1 MNALCHSPHALP
13 RTVIIV
19 GDEKERGRALAA
31 CRQLGCVP
39 DGWCGTGRDGLAL
52 VASQDAVPVLVI
64 IDLHLP
70 DMDGADL
77 LRALAATGRDLHL
90 IVCGA
95 GCGRVRDT
103 ALMLASAL
111 GMRTGATVAGPLTAR
126 ALRTA
131 MADCAATH
139 ASIAAA
145 PNPAP
150 RTQPEVDAIDI
161 RSGLLREEFELYYQ
175 PKVTLA
181 GCDPCGVEALLR
193 WRHPR
198 HGLLTPAA
206 FLPQA
211 EEAGLIDLLTMKV
224 LRMALGHSLE
234 LRAGGNRLPISVNLS
249 PLSLTNPDL
258 ADQIADAVRR
268 SGLPPSAIVFEV
280 TEQAEVADLSLAL
293 RVLLKLRLQGHRL
306 SLDDYGAGHA
316 SILQMSRIPFSE
328 LKLDGRLVHNAWK
341 RPHLEPLL
349 RQAIASAQL
358 LGMTSVAEGIET
370 PEDWAFMRALGC
382 DQAQGYLIAR
392 PMPFAQLAAWRPDA
406 GALPEPGRPQQAAA

>member
-1 MNALCHSPHALP
+1 MNVFSHSPP

-19 GDEKERGRALAA
+19 GDENERGRALAA
-31 CRQLGCVP
+31 CRQLACVVDGC
-39 DGWCGTGRDGLAL
+39 CGTGQAGIALLASPA
-52 VASQDAVPVLVI
+52 VAPVLVI
-64 IDLHLP
+64 IDLDLP

-77 LRALAATGRDLHL
+77 LRALAATGRDLRL

-103 ALMLASAL
+103 ALMLAAAL
-111 GMRTGATVAGPLTAR
+111 GVPAGATVAGPLTAR
-126 ALRTA
+126 ALRAA

-139 ASIAAA
+139 ASIAAVPEA
-145 PNPAP
+145 VP
-150 RTQPEVDAIDI
+150 RAQPELDAIDI
-161 RSGLLREEFELYYQ
+161 RSGFLRDEFELYYQ

-181 GCDPCGVEALLR
+181 GRDACGFEALLR

-198 HGLLTPAA
+198 DGVLSPAA

-211 EEAGLIDLLTMKV
+211 EEGGLIDLLTMKV
-224 LRMALGHSLE
+224 LRMALDHSLE
-234 LRAGGNRLPISVNLS
+234 LRAAGCRLPISVNLS

-258 ADQIADAVRR
+258 ADQIAEAVRR

-328 LKLDGRLVHNAWK
+328 LKLDGRLVHKAWK

-349 RQAIASAQL
+349 RQAIASAQQ

-370 PEDWAFMRALGC
+370 PEDWAFLRSLGC
-382 DQAQGYLIAR
+382 DHAQGYLIAR
-392 PMPFAQLAAWRPDA
+392 PMPFAQLAAWRPDPCA
-406 GALPEPGRPQQAAA
+406 APDMGRAEQAAA

>member
-1 MNALCHSPHALP
+1 MEALSQMPLRA
-13 RTVIIV
+13 VIIV
-19 GDEKERGRALAA
+19 GDESERLRAAAA
-31 CRQLGCVP
+31 CRQLGCTV
-39 DGWCGTGRDGLAL
+39 DGWCGSGRDGLARIAALANVPDL
-52 VASQDAVPVLVI
+52 VV
-64 IDLHLP
+64 IDLALP

-77 LRALAATGRDLHL
+77 LRALAAAGREMRL

-95 GCGRVRDT
+95 SCPRVQDT

-111 GMRTGATVAGPLTAR
+111 GLQAGAVVAGALTAHTLHA
-126 ALRTA
+126 AL
-131 MADCAATH
+131 ADCMAIH
-139 ASIAAA
+139 ARVSAA
-145 PNPAP
+145 PRPAP
-150 RTQPEVDAIDI
+150 HPQPAFDAIDI
-161 RSGLLREEFELYYQ
+161 RSGLLRDQFELYYQ

-181 GCDPCGVEALLR
+181 GGEPCGFEALLR

-198 HGLLTPAA
+198 HGVLTPAA

-211 EEAGLIDLLTMKV
+211 EAAGLIDLLTMKV
-224 LRMALGHSLE
+224 LRMALGDSLA
-234 LRAGGNRLPISVNLS
+234 LRAAGCQLPVSVNLS

-258 ADQIADAVRR
+258 ADQIAAAMRHA
-268 SGLPPSAIVFEV
+268 GLAPAAIVFEV
-280 TEQAEVADLSLAL
+280 TEHSEIADLGLAL

-328 LKLDGRLVHNAWK
+328 LKLDCRLVHNAWK

-349 RQAIASAQL
+349 RQAIASAQQ

-370 PEDWAFMRALGC
+370 AEDWAFMRALGC

-392 PMPFAQLAAWRPDA
+392 PMPFAMLPAWRPDA
-406 GALPEPGRPQQAAA
+406 MLAGPAQPLQAAA